1 MVLYVYIW
9 MNIKLRISM
18 NNIMIVGNTILIKTN
33 LYIFITTQSELLLYL
48 TFLKIEGSLKLAK
61 VISLLFY
68 YRNSI
73 VFDRIQFNM

>member
-18 NNIMIVGNTILIKTN
+18 NNMMIVGNTILIKTN
-33 LYIFITTQSELLLYL
+33 LYIFITTQSQLLLYL
-48 TFLKIEGSLKLAK
+48 TFLKTEGSLKLAK